1 LTDRGAAGGAWRQP
15 GRTLVVAHRGATAD
29 APENTLA
36 AFRLAA
42 EQGAD
47 AIEFDVRAT
56 SDGHLVI
63 IHDPSLDRTTDRAGQ
78 IGALTLEEVRRADAG
93 GRRGQPFVGE
103 RVPTLAEVLT
113 VAHGQMLVDIEL
125 KVAGVEAQV
134 IAELARA
141 GMIDDA
147 LVTSFL
153 EDVLVRVQAADPRP
167 TVGLLQQWLDLER
180 VAALGVEVYLPHVR
194 ALSPDVVQFCRGR
207 GVGII
212 PWTARSEDDARA
224 ALALGVDGLIADD
237 PLMVQ
242 RLIERHENHVHL
254 RPRSGPDVMDKGG
267 QDGA

>member
-1 LTDRGAAGGAWRQP
+1 MTRGGAWRQP
-15 GRTLVVAHRGATAD
+15 GRTLVVAHRGATAY

-78 IGALTLEEVRRADAG
+78 ISALTLEEVRRADAS
-93 GRRGQPFVGE
+93 GRRMPFAGE
-103 RVPTLAEVLT
+103 RVPTLGEVLA
-113 VAHGQMLVDIEL
+113 VARGRLLVDIEL
-125 KVAGVEAQV
+125 KVTSVESQV
-134 IAELARA
+134 IEELARA
-141 GMIDDA
+141 GMLDA
-147 LVTSFL
+147 ALAPSFL
-153 EDVLVRVQAADPRP
+153 EDALVRVQAADPRP
-167 TVGLLQQWLDLER
+167 SVGLLQQWLDVDR
-180 VAALGVEVYLPHVR
+180 AAALGVEVYLPHIG
-194 ALSPDVVQFCRGR
+194 ALSPDVGQFCRGR

-237 PLMVQ
+237 PLMARRV
-242 RLIERHENHVHL
+242 IERH
-254 RPRSGPDVMDKGG
+254 
-267 QDGA
+267 